1 MDELYMKRALVLSLN
16 GIGKT
21 NPNPLVGAVIV
32 KNGKIIGEGYH
43 EYFGGPHAEV
53 NAINNATEDVEGATI
68 YVTLEPCSH
77 YGKTPPCAELIV
89 KMKLSKVVISMID
102 PNPKVAGKGVEIL
115 RQNGIEVIIGILK
128 EESEKTNEIFL
139 KYIQE
144 KTPFCILKTAM
155 TMDGKIATKT
165 GESQWITNKKSRY
178 FVHGLRNKVSGIMV
192 GVNTIISDNP
202 SLTTRLENGGI
213 DAVRIIVDS
222 SLRIPLNSQVLK
234 VDSTKKTIIATT
246 RKADREKLGKLN
258 SLENVQVLIAPIKD
272 SMVDLNFLF
281 HWLGSEGIDSILV
294 EGGSTLNFS
303 ILNNNLVDK
312 IITFIAPKIL
322 GGIKSKTPVGGEGFE
337 KLQDAV
343 LLRDI
348 TISTFDEDIMIEA
361 YVRKDRICLQDW
373 LKKLEQWKEQ

>member
-1 MDELYMKRALVLSLN
+1 MNELYMKRALELSLN

-21 NPNPLVGAVIV
+21 SPNPLVGAVIV
-32 KNGKIIGEGYH
+32 KNEKIIGEGYH

-128 EESEKTNEIFL
+128 EEAEKTNEIFL

-165 GESQWITNKKSRY
+165 GESQWITNEKSRH
-178 FVHGLRNKVSGIMV
+178 FVHRLRNKVSGIMV

-202 SLTTRLENGGI
+202 SLTTRLENGGT

-234 VDSTKKTIIATT
+234 VDSPKKTIIATT
-246 RKADREKLGKLN
+246 RKADKEKLEKLN
-258 SLENVQVLIAPIKD
+258 SIENVQVLIAPMKD
-272 SMVDLNFLF
+272 SMVDINFLF
-281 HWLGSEGIDSILV
+281 NWLGSEGIDSILV

-303 ILNNNLVDK
+303 IFRNNLADK
-312 IITFIAPKIL
+312 VITFIAPKIL
-322 GGIKSKTPVGGEGFE
+322 GGIESKTPVGGDGFE

-343 LLRDI
+343 LLNDM

-361 YVRKDRICLQDW
+361 YVRKDRICLQD
-373 LKKLEQWKEQ
+373 